1 MLIRIRAT
9 PTTGTIVTS
18 YWVVY
23 RAVKLA
29 NRFGRESGIGLRW
42 EGFPHLHSG
51 TPEYPLFST
60 RPNRKSGCLVRW
72 RDAIETWTRRRRFPK
87 PSVARPRVGVLE
99 PRLVLN
105 ATAELSL
112 LGELLI
118 TGTDAP
124 ESVRLDVD
132 DFGGIGLFDQNDQVI
147 PIAGHPGDPATP
159 LDSARVT
166 SGVIR
171 FDLRGGDDSLQLK
184 LPSNLSVTVID
195 GDGTDRVDIAST
207 ESGLVR
213 PRTFDIASESI
224 AFDSGLRSPDLR
236 DASLNL
242 AGDVFVGASDDA
254 TNIDTVG
261 GKISIDGRL
270 VVAGDVTLLS
280 RSTIDVGEATLT
292 ASAPFSNLAVS
303 PIGGAALLGSADASG
318 GHAIEEVAI
327 GSASGILLGSV
338 NGTDSF
344 VIDGELVT
352 GDIAGEIE
360 INAAVEAGS
369 VDLVGNSN
377 VTIDSSVRSLGGPIR
392 VIAGDTLSVAGD
404 VAVEPSGDFG
414 SIELISNDIQLRNAD
429 LITNG
434 GDIVVDGPVTID
446 GGVRIDS
453 GNGQTS
459 NFAGRIEFTQSI
471 NSLDQSGDTLRLD
484 ARGGQI
490 SSHVRLDG
498 DVGPTNPLNGLSIFA
513 VSVETQSIAVTGGD
527 VLIVAPAI
535 AVGSQTITRQ
545 SGNIVFDGTL
555 ELSPGTTYVEAADD
569 VRFAGQVLG
578 DSFNS
583 DLNVTAGGNVAIEML
598 VDSVRAVDID
608 AGEEVNVDAA
618 VTTSERLQI
627 TADRIGISDDIDTT
641 ARNGVDG
648 GDVLLNSVTGL
659 LIDNDA
665 IIEVGIGSIIAD
677 GGGGGIDVADASLR
691 SRSGGDA
698 ITLANANRVRLGD
711 VQALA
716 GTLTLGDDRPITGLI
731 DQANGTMAQVQSL
744 VTNNSAELNLSAEND
759 IAIVQRVVSTGPVTI
774 RDAVDD
780 LSIAEL
786 IAIDQ
791 AVSVDAGGDV
801 EIRRL
806 DAGADGDVSIVAD
819 DDIFDAA
826 DAVVA
831 VTADQ
836 LVLVSAN
843 TSPMDGSPEGI
854 DLSTDVNRLVAEVNG
869 TLPGDL
875 RIDEAGDIT
884 LAVNEVMP
892 DGILQTT
899 NGQIVVRAGGKILVT
914 DDGVS
919 PDDGDPELIARGDN
933 GRIELVAG
941 MEIEF
946 ADGVRLAASKQ
957 TAVFFDPETTLGQTD
972 PIVIPIADDQRAVLI
987 DAPAVTLAADITIDT
1002 GPGQGVARFFG
1013 PRPAAID
1020 EVPVDGVESTEL
1032 AFFDP
1037 SSVTVNVLT
1046 QALLNDATGILGV
1059 NIGQPGERGLAVEF
1073 DWGAPTRRF
1082 QLLRGLS
1089 ADQNTTVGVT
1099 RDGVPLNPVTAAG
1112 DGRLVVEHFYTEGA
1126 DILDSTFN
1134 GRTAATEPLN
1144 VRFAVRHHES
1154 ILVRGDT
1161 VTQSTAILDR
1171 ITQAVPGG
1179 ILSTTDNAESEA
1191 ATLDSGRISFVIPN
1205 LTVPFA
1211 FIPVRDVIPE
1221 FETPTFT
1228 VRAETTVFTSQSTV
1242 DAIESTSSSLVSRE
1256 EFFRLRVLSPDPDG
1270 DDLAEPKKLPDD
1282 ILDGDKIQRLFA
1294 ALPDGAYEIEYV
1306 LGDGNERS
1314 ILRVDVRDG
1323 EATIVGE
1330 PLDEGELKLKR
1341 LDDDK
1346 SNSDRLL
1353 EDAPELL

>member
-1 MLIRIRAT
+1 MFSSRPIRNFDRLI
-9 PTTGTIVTS
+9 P
-18 YWVVY
+18 
-23 RAVKLA
+23 
-29 NRFGRESGIGLRW
+29 
-42 EGFPHLHSG
+42 
-51 TPEYPLFST
+51 
-60 RPNRKSGCLVRW
+60 W
-72 RDAIETWTRRRRFPK
+72 RSAIETWTRHRRIPK
-87 PSVARPRVGVLE
+87 SSVARPRVGVLE

-112 LGELLI
+112 LGELLV
-118 TGTDAP
+118 TGTDAS

-147 PIAGHPGDPATP
+147 PIAGHPGDPASP
-159 LDSARVT
+159 LDTARVT
-166 SGVIR
+166 AGVIR
-171 FDLRGGDDSLQLK
+171 FDLRGGDDALQLK

-195 GDGTDRVDIAST
+195 GDGTDRVDIVST
-207 ESGLVR
+207 ESGTVR

-224 AFDSGLRSPDLR
+224 AFDSALRSPNVR
-236 DASLNL
+236 DATLSLT
-242 AGDVFVGASDDA
+242 GDVFVGVSDQA
-254 TNIDTVG
+254 TSIDTVNG
-261 GKISIDGRL
+261 EISIDGRL
-270 VVAGDVTLLS
+270 VIAGDVTLLS
-280 RSTIDVGEATLT
+280 RSTIDLSEAALT
-292 ASAPFSNLAVS
+292 ASTPFGHLAVS

-327 GSASGILLGSV
+327 GSASNIVLGNA

-344 VIDGELVT
+344 VIDGELAT
-352 GDIAGEIE
+352 GDIAGDIA

-377 VTIDSSVRSLGGPIR
+377 VTIESSLRSFGGPIR
-392 VIAGDTLSVAGD
+392 AIAGDTLSVAGD
-404 VAVEPSGDFG
+404 VTVEPSGEFG
-414 SIELISNDIQLRNAD
+414 SIELISNDIQLRNVD

-446 GGVRIDS
+446 GDVRVDS
-453 GNGQTS
+453 GNSQT
-459 NFAGRIEFTQSI
+459 NDFAGRIEFTQPI
-471 NSLDQSGDTLRLD
+471 DSLDQSGNTLRLD
-484 ARGGQI
+484 ARGGQVDGT
-490 SSHVRLDG
+490 VRLDG
-498 DVGPTNPLNGLSIFA
+498 NVGSTNPLNGLSIFA
-513 VSVETQSIAVTGGD
+513 VSVDTQSIAVTGGD

-545 SGNIVFDGTL
+545 SGSIVFDGTL
-555 ELSPGTTYVEAADD
+555 KLSPGTTSVEAADD

-583 DLNVTAGGNVAIEML
+583 DLNVTAGGDVAIEML
-598 VDSVRAVDID
+598 VDNVRAVDID
-608 AGEEVNVDAA
+608 ADEEVTVDAA
-618 VTTSERLQI
+618 VTTSGRLRI
-627 TADRIGISDDIDTT
+627 TADLLRISGDIDTT
-641 ARNGVDG
+641 ARGGVDG
-648 GDVLLNSVTGL
+648 GDVLLNSATGL

-665 IIEVGIGSIIAD
+665 IVEVGTGSIIAD
-677 GGGGGIDVADASLR
+677 GGGGPIDVADASLR

-698 ITLANANRVRLGD
+698 ITLTNANRVRLGD
-711 VQALA
+711 VQALT
-716 GTLTLGDDRPITGLI
+716 GTLTIGDDLPITGLI
-731 DQANGTMAQVQSL
+731 DQADGTTVQVQSL
-744 VTNNSAELNLSAEND
+744 VTNNSAELNLSAENE
-759 IAIVQRVVSTGPVTI
+759 IAVVQRVVSTGPVTI
-774 RDAVDD
+774 RDAVND

-786 IAIDQ
+786 IAVDQ

-801 EIRRL
+801 EIQRL
-806 DAGADGDVSIVAD
+806 DAGTDGDVSIVAD

-843 TSPMDGSPEGI
+843 TSPLDGSPEGI

-899 NGQIVVRAGGKILVT
+899 NGQIVVHAGGKILVT

-919 PDDGDPELIARGDN
+919 SDDDDPELIARGDN

-946 ADGVRLAASKQ
+946 ADGVRLAASKK

-1020 EVPVDGVESTEL
+1020 GVPVDGIESTEL

-1082 QLLRGLS
+1082 QLIRGLS
-1089 ADQNTTVGVT
+1089 ADENTSVGVT
-1099 RDGVPLNPVTAAG
+1099 REGVPLEPVTASG
-1112 DGRLVVEHFYTEGA
+1112 DGRLVVEHFYAEGA
-1126 DILDSTFN
+1126 DILDSTLN

-1161 VTQSTAILDR
+1161 VTQSTAAIGP

-1179 ILSTTDNAESEA
+1179 LLSTTNNAESEA

-1228 VRAETTVFTSQSTV
+1228 VRTETAVITSESTV
-1242 DAIESTSSSLVSRE
+1242 ETVESTSSSLVSRE

-1341 LDDDK
+1341 LDDDEAK
-1346 SNSDRLL
+1346 SDRSPN
-1353 EDAPELL
+1353 DAPEVL